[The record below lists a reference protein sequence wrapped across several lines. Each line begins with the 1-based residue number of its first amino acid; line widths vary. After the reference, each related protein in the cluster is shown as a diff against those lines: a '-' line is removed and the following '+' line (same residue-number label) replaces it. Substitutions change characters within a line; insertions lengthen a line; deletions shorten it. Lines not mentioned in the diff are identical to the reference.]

1 MIILTI
7 CSYNRIYSLYLDYV
21 SVIDSHVDIKTGFFS
36 GIFSVLSQLCA
47 GQESCFSPKM
57 LVGHFMCLDVGLHLA
72 LCQNKLVCC
81 VQLCAYI
88 MSLSPLDGTHS
99 SSDPWNS
106 SNGISQ
112 SSYGGMLAGSSSHM
126 SQSGNYSSLHSHD
139 RLVSSWWN
147 LDTWNGRSAAVI
159 RFWFALLW
167 TIEGVAC
174 ADGNFSVSAPST
186 VGMWGCISGFRL
198 VIVSGVSADPLCV
211 WSGLVCLSAFSWL
224 LIRGRLQML
233 PSLHHTPSLSNF
245 ITAWEMSKENVEISK

>member
-1 MIILTI
+1 
-7 CSYNRIYSLYLDYV
+7 
-21 SVIDSHVDIKTGFFS
+21 
-36 GIFSVLSQLCA
+36 
-47 GQESCFSPKM
+47 
-57 LVGHFMCLDVGLHLA
+57 
-72 LCQNKLVCC
+72 
-81 VQLCAYI
+81 

-99 SSDPWNS
+99 SSDPWSS

-147 LDTWNGRSAAVI
+147 LDTWNRRSVAVMCF
-159 RFWFALLW
+159 RFALLW

-174 ADGNFSVSAPST
+174 ADGNSAPST
-186 VGMWGCISGFRL
+186 VGTWGCISGFRL
-198 VIVSGVSADPLCV
+198 VIVSADPLCV

-233 PSLHHTPSLSNF
+233 PSLHHTPLPQYLSHGLGDVKGECRNQQ
-245 ITAWEMSKENVEISK
+245 ITQVFFLWAHAGTFVTFWFSSSRVTPHTQCLPTWTPVFLPCQVSTEAMPALHHSSPRLTPHPPVQPMGS